1 MSSRR
6 AHTLLADVGATNAR
20 FSLLANGALGTLAS
34 FEVARHAQFPD
45 AVTAFLNQYGGAGQ
59 VTDALIA
66 VAGPVEQGRCALTN
80 CSWMIDAQELRT
92 TFGLAEARIVNDFE
106 ATALSLSHLADS
118 DLYPLGGGQAVSGA
132 PMAVLGPGTGLGVAC
147 LIPGSPTPVVVA
159 GDAGSHVFSF
169 QGTTDTNQAG
179 TFPSLL
185 LCSEAAESAADG
197 LGGVSPGSTSIDQ
210 RSALRFA

>member
-6 AHTLLADVGATNAR
+6 AHTLLGDVGATNAR

-106 ATALSLSHLADS
+106 ATAFSLPHLMAAD
-118 DLYPLGGGQAVSGA
+118 LHPIGGGRAVAGA

-147 LIPGSPTPVVVA
+147 LVPGAADPVVIA
-159 GDAGSHVFSF
+159 SEGGH
-169 QGTTDTNQAG
+169 TT
-179 TFPSLL
+179 L
-185 LCSEAAESAADG
+185 AAASR
-197 LGGVSPGSTSIDQ
+197 P
-210 RSALRFA
+210 ALPRTA